1 MKGLRN
7 FLTEWLRFRVLKKA
21 RTCVIIKMQV
31 RVSFLKGEIIL
42 NYNRRDHKNRRLKEG
57 ESQRADKRYRFTY
70 VDLDGNKRDV
80 YSWRL
85 DKNDPH
91 PEGKRK
97 DLSLREKEKQI
108 E

>member
-1 MKGLRN
+1 M
-7 FLTEWLRFRVLKKA
+7 
-21 RTCVIIKMQV
+21 
-31 RVSFLKGEIIL
+31 

-70 VDLDGNKRDV
+70 VDLEGNKRDV

-108 E
+108 ERDRYDQILSNGGNYTVLALVSKYVSLRKSFCANDRRCC